1 MRANLNTFK
10 KIIHHL
16 LMIVRSL
23 LTKRRFI
30 LLTPWFFKIQ
40 LVIDKQ
46 KNELLKFKTRD
57 YTDWVTL
64 SQIYYSE
71 NYNIKKL
78 SLSKSILREYNN
90 IVTSSKIPLIIDL
103 GANGGFSVR
112 YFADEYPEARIV
124 AFEPDKSNFILAKLN
139 NNSEKVDW
147 YNNAIGNIKSI
158 GNLTD
163 PGLGNNSY
171 RVSLSSEGL
180 VQISSLEDLIEDY
193 INQGFVPFI
202 VKIDIEGY
210 EKELFSSNLRW
221 IDQVPIIIIELH
233 DWLFPAQCNSKNFLN
248 AIANLNRDFV
258 YIGENIFSIRIES
271 ESKHG

>member
-1 MRANLNTFK
+1 MRATLNTLK
-10 KIIHHL
+10 KIVHHF
-16 LMIVRSL
+16 LMMSRSL
-23 LTKRRFI
+23 LTKRRFV
-30 LLTPWFFKIQ
+30 LLTPWFFKNQ

-46 KNELLKFKTRD
+46 KNELLKFKTQD
-57 YTDWVTL
+57 YIDWLTL

-71 NYNIKKL
+71 NYDIKRL
-78 SLSKSILREYNN
+78 SLSSSLLKDYNY
-90 IVTSSKIPLIIDL
+90 IMTSSKIPLILDL
-103 GANGGFSVR
+103 GANCGFSVR

-139 NNSEKVDW
+139 NNRKKVDW

-171 RVSLSSEGL
+171 RVSLSSKGNI
-180 VQISSLEDLIEDY
+180 QILSLDKLLENY
-193 INQGFVPFI
+193 IKEGFVPFI
-202 VKIDIEGY
+202 VKKDIEGY
-210 EKELFSSNLRW
+210 EKELFSSNLSW
-221 IDQVPIIIIELH
+221 IDHVPIIIIELH

-258 YIGENIFSIRIES
+258 YIGENIFSIRIEG